1 MSLVSSGPGAGRT
14 CGTPGR
20 EGQTAG
26 NAVGTLKSADT
37 LGPHCMHTRG
47 RWRLRDVWNS
57 GTGWWQRSAASG
69 DVFPRVLNSESGR
82 FERREPGSILGA
94 APGARQGLI
103 AGRPGFLHWARS
115 PTAGHTHHQQGLS
128 TSPIPRR

>member
-1 MSLVSSGPGAGRT
+1 MSPVSSGPGAGRT

-20 EGQTAG
+20 EEQTAG
-26 NAVGTLKSADT
+26 GAVGTLRSAALANT
-37 LGPHCMHTRG
+37 LGPHCTHTRG

-57 GTGWWQRSAASG
+57 GIGWWQRSAGIG

-94 APGARQGLI
+94 ASGAQQGLI
-103 AGRPGFLHWARS
+103 AGRPRFLHWAGS
-115 PTAGHTHHQQGLS
+115 PTAGHTHH
-128 TSPIPRR
+128 